1 MAYLNAI
8 FAFYYPKM
16 YASYSDCMKELCL
29 RKGGSGFAPPFYD
42 TLFAA
47 QTTNLGPSA
56 YTFLH
61 EDFLNLAYGIC
72 TVTALGAFDYTKGG
86 HIYLP
91 QLGYAI
97 QFPPGCTFLLPSA
110 ALTHG
115 NVPIA
120 KTEVRA
126 SVVHYTAAGLFRW
139 VAYGNMTMK
148 QAKVAN
154 KALYDQRESERTLR
168 AQAGLDMFSKMEEL
182 FQDQDAVFRK

>member
-1 MAYLNAI
+1 MVYLNMV

-29 RKGGSGFAPPFYD
+29 HKGGEEFAPPFYD

-47 QTTNLGPSA
+47 QATNLGPSI

-61 EDFLNLAYGIC
+61 EDFLNLVYGIC
-72 TVTALGAFDYTKGG
+72 TVTALGTFDYTKGG
-86 HIYLP
+86 HLYLS

-120 KTEVRA
+120 KTEVWA
-126 SVVHYTAAGLFRW
+126 SIVHYTAAGLFWW

-154 KALYDQRESERTLR
+154 KGLYDQRQAECAQR
-168 AQAGLDMFSKMEEL
+168 AQAGLDMFSKVEEL
-182 FQDQDAVFRK
+182 FKDQDAVFRK